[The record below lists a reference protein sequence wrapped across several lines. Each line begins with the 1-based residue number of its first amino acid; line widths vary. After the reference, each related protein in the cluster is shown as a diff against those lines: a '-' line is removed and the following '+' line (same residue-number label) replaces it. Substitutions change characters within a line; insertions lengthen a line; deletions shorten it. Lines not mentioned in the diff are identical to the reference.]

1 MGSIIGVRNL
11 FGMLGI
17 GSFNKPGFTAAARI
31 RGEGLCY
38 KGAAN
43 IVPDTF
49 LPFL

>member
-1 MGSIIGVRNL
+1 M
-11 FGMLGI
+11 FGILGI
-17 GSFNKPGFTAAARI
+17 GSLSKPGLTAAARI

-43 IVPDTF
+43 IVPETF